1 MEKKYNQ
8 DSGYEQKVISLE
20 RSMSRAEIDHF
31 LIPTMQHSLKSISL
45 YPIILIHDI
54 INYAR

>member
-8 DSGYEQKVISLE
+8 DKGYEQKVISLE

-31 LIPTMQHSLKSISL
+31 LIPTMQHSLKSIIFVP
-45 YPIILIHDI
+45 YYF
-54 INYAR
+54 NT